1 MGKHLGKH
9 NVKWATLFAKET
21 KHTSDGLRDSYYVT
35 VMFVDA
41 IYNSRSQAL
50 KKKSDIGDAGMY
62 SRSKYERVRPPIAR
76 VRNFI

>member
-1 MGKHLGKH
+1 MDLGKHLGKH

-50 KKKSDIGDAGMY
+50 KKKVISETQECILGQNTSVLGHQ
-62 SRSKYERVRPPIAR
+62 
-76 VRNFI
+76 